1 MSSSTKNGWSPR
13 NKIRENSNSAE
24 LTAAF
29 PVNTQP
35 SLLHGSISNH
45 SYASIFIPLYCIR
58 VMNALEFHSCLWA
71 KSSSCYNIRWT
82 LLSPIIMP
90 ASQIALSCN
99 YQGAIFILTSCK
111 EWIFITMS
119 TAASQEWLVS
129 QLSNLSTSFE
139 CTIQWHIS
147 KWRASWASY
156 IHWKEWRVIQS
167 SQPKWTLPFMLFLN
181 RYCIWI
187 LPGIM

>member
-1 MSSSTKNGWSPR
+1 MPLNFTPACEQNLPHVTTSGG
-13 NKIRENSNSAE
+13 
-24 LTAAF
+24 
-29 PVNTQP
+29 
-35 SLLHGSISNH
+35 LL
-45 SYASIFIPLYCIR
+45 
-58 VMNALEFHSCLWA
+58 
-71 KSSSCYNIRWT
+71 
-82 LLSPIIMP
+82 PIIMP

-111 EWIFITMS
+111 EWIFITVS
-119 TAASQEWLVS
+119 TVASQEWLVS

-147 KWRASWASY
+147 KWQASWASY
-156 IHWKEWRVIQS
+156 IHWKKWRVIQS

-187 LPGIM
+187 PPGIM